1 MGTPATTMQCS
12 ATVALALAV
21 CLVGLAAAAPET
33 PSMRYSSAGASGTAS
48 GAASGAASGTTTT
61 GAVSVTQVV
70 TLSISASQ
78 YTGNMKTLMET
89 AYGMA
94 LGIYDTANS
103 GYFTGC
109 SVTSSATRRSASV
122 TFVAQV
128 SSTKP
133 AAMPS
138 LPQASTLLCSLP
150 RLLWAAHTAALLC
163 LSPGW
168 LLLRSHPLRRQVL
181 VT

>member
-1 MGTPATTMQCS
+1 
-12 ATVALALAV
+12 
-21 CLVGLAAAAPET
+21 
-33 PSMRYSSAGASGTAS
+33 MRYSSAGASGTAS

-103 GYFTGC
+103 AYFTGC
-109 SVTSSATRRSASV
+109 SVTSSAARRSASV

-128 SSTKP
+128 SSTKS
-133 AAMPS
+133 AAA
-138 LPQASTLLCSLP
+138 QASANALTPTSLNAAVLL
-150 RLLWAAHTAALLC
+150 AKAALGSAYSSLTVSVTGVAAPQIASSSTSGAGHLT
-163 LSPGW
+163 LS
-168 LLLRSHPLRRQVL
+168 LLSLAVVGAALRH
-181 VT
+181 

>member
-1 MGTPATTMQCS
+1 
-12 ATVALALAV
+12 
-21 CLVGLAAAAPET
+21 
-33 PSMRYSSAGASGTAS
+33 MRYSSAGASGTAS

-128 SSTKP
+128 SSTKS
-133 AAMPS
+133 AAA
-138 LPQASTLLCSLP
+138 QASANALTPTSLNAAVLL
-150 RLLWAAHTAALLC
+150 AKAALGSAYSSLTVSVTGVAAPQIASSSTSGAGHLT
-163 LSPGW
+163 LS
-168 LLLRSHPLRRQVL
+168 LLSLAVVGAALRH
-181 VT
+181 